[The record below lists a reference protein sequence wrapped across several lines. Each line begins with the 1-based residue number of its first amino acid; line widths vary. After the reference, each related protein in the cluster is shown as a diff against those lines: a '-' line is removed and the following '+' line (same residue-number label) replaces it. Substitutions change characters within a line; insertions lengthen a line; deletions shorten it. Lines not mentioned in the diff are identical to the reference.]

1 MNIINLTGINISY
14 RDGGKL
20 IQLPPTGWRLVGNR
34 FFEPTNEMIGEAEVC
49 ERRYDKPT
57 LPPQEE
63 GTLYLVDPLVGEA
76 MQAHGIHRPDVVVS
90 HGASAERKGSSIVAS
105 RVFYLANP

>member
-1 MNIINLTGINISY
+1 MNIVNLTGINISY

-20 IQLPPTGWRLVGNR
+20 IQIPPTGWRLVGNR
-34 FFEPTNEMIGEAEVC
+34 FFTPNGITIGEADVC
-49 ERRYDKPT
+49 VREYDKPS

-63 GTLYLVDPLVGEA
+63 GTLYLVDPMVGEA
-76 MQAHGIHRPDVVVS
+76 MQTHGIHRPDVVVS
-90 HGASAERKGSSIVAS
+90 HGASAERKGTTIVAS